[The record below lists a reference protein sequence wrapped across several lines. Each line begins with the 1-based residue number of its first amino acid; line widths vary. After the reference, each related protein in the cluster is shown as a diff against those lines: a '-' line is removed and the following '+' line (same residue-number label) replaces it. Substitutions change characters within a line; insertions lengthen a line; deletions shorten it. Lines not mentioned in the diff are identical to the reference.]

1 MSVSTQHPDYIRM
14 KDDWR
19 LCRDAFKGETK
30 VKSRGVTYLPKPSGF
45 LAQGDNGEAAY
56 NAYKLRAQFP
66 EIMAPTVRGL
76 VGTIHGADW
85 EIELPETMQYLFE
98 RATPDGQTL
107 EVFARRITAQ
117 ILMSG
122 RFGVLADIPIDGE
135 LPYLA
140 SYCAET
146 IINWDE
152 DSSLFVLDESD
163 YFRDGFVWV
172 YEDRWRVLEME
183 DGVYVQK
190 LYKSGG
196 QPGEEI
202 QPSARGGQTLDEIPF
217 VVIGSTDLT
226 PEPEEP
232 PLIGVA
238 RAALAYYRLDADYRH
253 QLFNS
258 GQETLF
264 VINADPPEYV
274 GAGVVH
280 KLEGAEGIEV
290 DAKYVGPSGRTIEAH
305 KAARM
310 DELGRA
316 ADAGARLFAEDGG
329 ANESGDARR
338 LRYSSETAN
347 LKTIAQSSA
356 AGLERALR
364 YCARLIG
371 ANEAEVMVR
380 APTKMLEP
388 VMTGREALE
397 LVQAW
402 QAGGFS
408 FTTLHE
414 NLKRGQLIPMDR
426 EAEDELRL
434 MDVADFS
441 AEGDLDAP

>member
-14 KDDWR
+14 RDDWR
-19 LCRDAFKGETK
+19 LCRDAFSGETK
-30 VKSRGVTYLPKPSGF
+30 VKSRGVVYLPKPSGF
-45 LAQGDNGEAAY
+45 KAQADNGVAAY
-56 NAYKLRAQFP
+56 DAYKLRAQFP

-85 EIELPETMQYLFE
+85 EIELPSALEYLTE

-107 EVFARRITAQ
+107 DVFARRITSQ
-117 ILMSG
+117 ILMMG
-122 RFGVLADIPIDGE
+122 RFGVLADVPIDGE

-163 YFRDGFVWV
+163 FFRDGFVWQ
-172 YEDRWRVLEME
+172 YENLWRVLSLNEE
-183 DGVYVQK
+183 GRYIQQ

-196 QPGEEI
+196 APGEEI
-202 QPSARGGQTLDEIPF
+202 QPSARGGQTLEEIPF
-217 VVIGSTDLT
+217 VIIGSTDLT

-253 QLFNS
+253 QLYNS

-264 VINADPPEYV
+264 VINADPPKYI

-280 KLEGAEGIEV
+280 KLEAAEGIEV
-290 DAKYVGPSGRTIEAH
+290 DAKYVGPSGKTIDAH
-305 KAARM
+305 KEARM
-310 DELGRA
+310 DELHRA

-356 AGLERALR
+356 AGLEKALR
-364 YCARLIG
+364 YCARLVG
-371 ANEAEVMVR
+371 ANEDEVIVR
-380 APTKMLEP
+380 APAKMLEP
-388 VMTGREALE
+388 VMSGQEALQ

-414 NLKRGQLIPMDR
+414 NLKRGQLVPMDR

-434 MDVADFS
+434 MDANDFS
-441 AEGDLDAP
+441 SEPDEA